1 MLFATYGAPA
11 PQKSSNPL
19 VIILG
24 VCGGCVLLVVIGV
37 VVMGV
42 IGVNAFK
49 GVTGG
54 IVTMTK
60 TMPEFLGDLKSHN
73 YSGAASL
80 VDPSAQSNL
89 SESKIKA
96 MEESVEK
103 KLGKLESYPRQF
115 SSQSQNTMTTPGSG
129 GGKATMVEYV
139 YTYPLTY
146 EKGTATATF
155 KFLLDASGAQGGD
168 FSKMKL
174 SGKVTD
180 FKLQPDSQ

>member
-19 VIILG
+19 VIVLG
-24 VCGGCVLLVVIGV
+24 VCGGCVLLVIIGV

-42 IGVNAFK
+42 VTANAFK
-49 GVTGG
+49 GVIGG
-54 IVTMTK
+54 TVAMTK
-60 TMPEFLGDLKSHN
+60 TMPAFLEDLKNHD
-73 YSGAASL
+73 YSSAASL
-80 VDPSAQSNL
+80 VDPSAQATL
-89 SESKIKA
+89 TESKIKS

-103 KLGKLESYPRQF
+103 KLGKLQSYPRQF
-115 SSQSQNTMTTPGSG
+115 SSQSQNTMTSPGNA

-180 FKLQPDSQ
+180 FKLEPDSQ